1 MFLVRAKLN
10 LFQNQQWT
18 VPILCLY
25 YYNFFFVIPIQIQ
38 CPSLYVA
45 QFLFQ
50 NISLYFLLFLKW
62 SVRDTCIPSPSIC
75 SLRQHP
81 FLLALCRWGRF
92 LRAKRPQ
99 RRRARRNGCF
109 RRLTHLH
116 ISLFPVICF
125 ELSVTRTFPSSGHR
139 ESTVLRDRKR
149 GETDGGQRR
158 SRGGSLSPSQ

>member
-10 LFQNQQWT
+10 LFQNT
-18 VPILCLY
+18 MNRINSLSLFIY
-25 YYNFFFVIPIQIQ
+25 FFFL
-38 CPSLYVA
+38 SF
-45 QFLFQ
+45 QFKFSIHPCMLLNSFFK
-50 NISLYFLLFLKW
+50 ISVFISCCSW
-62 SVRDTCIPSPSIC
+62 SEVCDTCIPSPPIC

-109 RRLTHLH
+109 RRLIHLH

-125 ELSVTRTFPSSGHR
+125 ELSVPRTFPSSGHR